1 MYVIASCIT
10 GLYFRELQTSGE
22 EMKKPKVP
30 FGTIYR
36 RGKKGIF
43 YFENRKKGI
52 NPSSLKTSIAKDAVE
67 QAVERFGYLQ
77 FQDEARQQEYI
88 LQKLQSLNSH
98 LRHCGSS
105 IHIDDIYSEY
115 IKALKRTG
123 KAKGNVHVDASSD
136 IPFSPLTIKS
146 YQTKIKVFLE
156 WLRQSYPDIEH
167 MHQVTPV
174 IADQFMTDLR
184 ERLKAVM
191 TKSLCVVI

>member
-1 MYVIASCIT
+1 MLEVAYVTLSCIT
-10 GLYFRELQTSGE
+10 GFNFRELQTSGE

-52 NPSSLKTSIAKDAVE
+52 NPSSLKTSNAEDAVE

-98 LRHCGSS
+98 LRHRG
-105 IHIDDIYSEY
+105 
-115 IKALKRTG
+115 
-123 KAKGNVHVDASSD
+123 
-136 IPFSPLTIKS
+136 
-146 YQTKIKVFLE
+146 
-156 WLRQSYPDIEH
+156 
-167 MHQVTPV
+167 
-174 IADQFMTDLR
+174 
-184 ERLKAVM
+184 
-191 TKSLCVVI
+191 